1 MACYAWVWNLQALP
15 RKSVAAPLGRWKSVI
30 TSSVRQFN
38 QLPDPISGAN
48 ELAPAQGRSSE
59 AVQRAIGSAM
69 ESHEMSPKG
78 RVKSTVAALNVLGD
92 MWYLRH
98 SAAGDA
104 SSAPVAHTAPTRTSV
119 RSVKAQEM
127 AQEMSLI
134 SQARSELGGQ
144 RDENISTA
152 CSLRVSLRSAVEV
165 SNSKAPS
172 HAGKLPVLVAIRVAS
187 PKAMRRP
194 RAVETDL
201 DQDLLPDDYAKADVI
216 PVPVRRARSAS
227 TASAS
232 GSSASSSS
240 SSSTPVKL
248 DWNSFFQLRKTRRR
262 FQLASSIV
270 TMAIGGTGGALLL
283 VNMNMDWL
291 LSKVPMDPI
300 FALGIIT
307 LSFAGLG
314 WLSGPSVGS
323 AIFYTLKRG
332 VKRPMAIK
340 ESEFFNR
347 IKKNRVDPSNSSL
360 SGNAV
365 PDFYGEKISSVAGY
379 RQWLK
384 DQRAFNKKRTSF
396 V

>member
-1 MACYAWVWNLQALP
+1 MLTPTTTAAA
-15 RKSVAAPLGRWKSVI
+15 VARFATL
-30 TSSVRQFN
+30 SSRGL
-38 QLPDPISGAN
+38 QLPTAFARGASCPYSSPFVS
-48 ELAPAQGRSSE
+48 LARQPCAA
-59 AVQRAIGSAM
+59 AVRAPS
-69 ESHEMSPKG
+69 
-78 RVKSTVAALNVLGD
+78 R
-92 MWYLRH
+92 
-98 SAAGDA
+98 
-104 SSAPVAHTAPTRTSV
+104 
-119 RSVKAQEM
+119 Q
-127 AQEMSLI
+127 
-134 SQARSELGGQ
+134 
-144 RDENISTA
+144 ISTKISFQTTTRKPTSFQCCRFA
-152 CSLRVSLRSAVEV
+152 A
-165 SNSKAPS
+165 
-172 HAGKLPVLVAIRVAS
+172 
-187 PKAMRRP
+187 RRN
-194 RAVETDL
+194 
-201 DQDLLPDDYAKADVI
+201 
-216 PVPVRRARSAS
+216 AS
-227 TASAS
+227 TAA
-232 GSSASSSS
+232 SASSSTAGS
-240 SSSTPVKL
+240 SSPAPKL
-248 DWNSFFQLRKTRRR
+248 DWNGFFQLRKTRRR

-314 WLSGPSVGS
+314 WLSGPSLGS
-323 AIFYTLKRG
+323 AIFYTFKRG
-332 VKRPMAIK
+332 VKRPMAVK

>member
-1 MACYAWVWNLQALP
+1 MLTP
-15 RKSVAAPLGRWKSVI
+15 TTTAAAARFA
-30 TSSVRQFN
+30 T
-38 QLPDPISGAN
+38 
-48 ELAPAQGRSSE
+48 
-59 AVQRAIGSAM
+59 IGSRGLQLQNAFARGA
-69 ESHEMSPKG
+69 SCPYSSPF
-78 RVKSTVAALNVLGD
+78 
-92 MWYLRH
+92 
-98 SAAGDA
+98 
-104 SSAPVAHTAPTRTSV
+104 SSLARQPCAVRAPSR
-119 RSVKAQEM
+119 Q
-127 AQEMSLI
+127 
-134 SQARSELGGQ
+134 
-144 RDENISTA
+144 ISTKISFQTTTRKPTSFRCQFA
-152 CSLRVSLRSAVEV
+152 A
-165 SNSKAPS
+165 
-172 HAGKLPVLVAIRVAS
+172 
-187 PKAMRRP
+187 RRN
-194 RAVETDL
+194 
-201 DQDLLPDDYAKADVI
+201 
-216 PVPVRRARSAS
+216 AS

-232 GSSASSSS
+232 SSTASSSSASSSS
-240 SSSTPVKL
+240 PAPKL
-248 DWNSFFQLRKTRRR
+248 DWNHFFQLRKTRRR
-262 FQLASSIV
+262 IQLASSIV

-283 VNMNMDWL
+283 VNMNMDPL

-314 WLSGPSVGS
+314 WLAGPSLGS

-332 VKRPMAIK
+332 VKRPMAVK